1 MKLTLGGK
9 ISVTLAALWG
19 ALVAV
24 TYFGSELLGHS
35 VSQLFGLKQ
44 LCLSFPLGW
53 LGISIIHPHGE
64 GGIGLKYFFLM
75 VPNFFLVG
83 YTMAGLCLLLR
94 KKEPS
99 PTAVSTEEL
108 KKLLQEHRGHET

>member
-19 ALVAV
+19 ASVAV

-35 VSQLFGLKQ
+35 VSQLFGLIL

-53 LGISIIHPHGE
+53 LGISLVHPHRE
-64 GGIGLKYFFLM
+64 GGLGPAYFFLM
-75 VPNFFLVG
+75 VPNFFLRG
-83 YTMAGLCLLLR
+83 YTMAGLCLLFR
-94 KKEPS
+94 KKKPS
-99 PTAVSTEEL
+99 PTEVSAEEL
-108 KKLLQEHRGHET
+108 KKLLQEHRSHET